1 MVQWLKLCTTNAGGP
16 GSVLGQGTGSH
27 MLQLRVH
34 MLQLKIVGP
43 VCCNYDPVH
52 QINKYFK
59 KKEKWASIAGELVN
73 LMYAAEVRQK
83 VGEGHILGPDL
94 V

>member
-1 MVQWLKLCTTNAGGP
+1 M
-16 GSVLGQGTGSH
+16 
-27 MLQLRVH
+27 
-34 MLQLKIVGP
+34 
-43 VCCNYDPVH
+43 H